1 VGGVF
6 VNYRTGDGE
15 WAARLTAERLSAQI
29 GADQVFYASRSIPP
43 GDDFARDIEQR
54 LAGSDILLAMVGRQW
69 LQIADRSGKRRLD
82 DPDDWVRQEIRSA
95 FALGLRVIPV
105 LLDGVSRLVH
115 GDLPDDIAALAHRQ
129 YLRMHHRD
137 ERDVARLVD
146 EVRRLLPAPLGER
159 WRVRIRTGAEVLGA
173 GVLLGGQYVLTCAHV
188 VAGAGEIMADLTGLP
203 GIGSIAAR
211 VVPEYCVPARDDQ
224 RGDLA
229 LLRLDGRPAGAVGA
243 TLRREALNWDRD
255 VHVCGFPRGLE
266 DGVYIRATLADASG
280 PGGEWVQMNPR
291 SPGEPRVRAGFSGAG
306 VVDHRTGHVLGIV
319 VGESTDPAEPLSWMI
334 PVETI
339 LSHLPRIAEWV
350 AGDPV
355 DLDPA
360 AELVPG
366 GRDQDHF
373 VRGFVEWLNRR
384 GAGDCIMIIV
394 GRQIGPM
401 RETVGRSS
409 RQRRSIAAD
418 PADPADRVRPA
429 PGSVDVAVD
438 VSGRTVEEVSRRI
451 LDRAGIPPD
460 AAASATEQIRAGV
473 PSMTIV
479 VDGIDHAEEPARLLT
494 ELVKPLAEGGSRLAL
509 GFWNG
514 ESPSLDVARSW
525 DLDTVDSRL
534 RRLAERLATL
544 EAAERELARLRIEIL
559 GPTPV
564 PGEAAVLAVPL
575 DDLERRRGDP
585 AQDQVRSDLGQ
596 LEQQVARVL
605 RQTTRAV
612 AQLTEGLEE
621 RRNLRR
627 RLDANKA
634 KAINAGLAEDAGL
647 DARYR
652 QARGLLWR
660 KPVDIPAGHEAV
672 LAYERELRHRR
683 RGGLGAR

>member
-1 VGGVF
+1 MGGVF

-15 WAARLTAERLSAQI
+15 WAARLTAEKLSAQI

-54 LAGSDILLAMVGRQW
+54 LAGSDILLAMVGHQW

-82 DPDDWVRQEIRSA
+82 NPDDWVRQEIRSA
-95 FALGLRVIPV
+95 FAHGLRVIPV
-105 LLDGVSRLVH
+105 LLDGADRLVDS
-115 GDLPDDIAALAHRQ
+115 DLPDDIAALAHRQ

-159 WRVRIRTGAEVLGA
+159 WRVRIRTGGAVLGA

-188 VAGAGEIMADLTGLP
+188 VAEAGELVADLTGLP
-203 GIGSIAAR
+203 GVPSIAAR

-229 LLRLDGRPAGAVGA
+229 LLRLDRRPAGAVGA

-266 DGVYIRATLADASG
+266 DGVYIRATLAGASG

-319 VGESTDPAEPLSWMI
+319 VGQATDPAEPLFWMI

-339 LSHLPRIAEWV
+339 LSHIPRIAEWV

-355 DLDPA
+355 DLEPA
-360 AELVPG
+360 AAPVPG
-366 GRDQDHF
+366 GRDQDLF

-384 GAGDCIMIIV
+384 DAGDRIMIIV
-394 GRQIGPM
+394 GQQVGSM
-401 RETVGRSS
+401 RATVAQSS

-418 PADPADRVRPA
+418 PAEPARPA

-473 PSMTIV
+473 PPMTIV
-479 VDGIDHAEEPARLLT
+479 LDGIDQAAEPAQLLT
-494 ELVKPLAEGGSRLAL
+494 ELVKPLADGGSRLAL

-514 ESPSLDVARSW
+514 DSPSLDVARSW
-525 DLDTVDSRL
+525 DLDTVGSRL
-534 RRLAERLATL
+534 RRLAERLGTL
-544 EAAERELARLRIEIL
+544 EAAERELSRLRIEIR
-559 GPTPV
+559 GPAPV

-575 DDLERRRGDP
+575 DDLERRREDP
-585 AQDQVRSDLGQ
+585 EQDLVRSDLGR
-596 LEQQVARVL
+596 LEQKVAHVL

-627 RLDANKA
+627 RLDADKA
-634 KAINAGLAEDAGL
+634 NASRAGLAEDAGL
-647 DARYR
+647 DAWYR
-652 QARGLLWR
+652 QARELLWR
-660 KPVDIPAGHEAV
+660 KPVDIRAGHEAV
-672 LAYERELRHRR
+672 LAYERELRRRR
-683 RGGLGAR
+683 RGGIG